1 MDGWSA
7 LQIDSNHQ
15 ALGPATAGREI
26 ETETEREGERQ
37 TDRQTEIETETERET
52 ERDRER
58 EREMFYFVN
67 LH

>member
-37 TDRQTEIETETERET
+37 TDRQTEIETERET
-52 ERDRER
+52 GRDR